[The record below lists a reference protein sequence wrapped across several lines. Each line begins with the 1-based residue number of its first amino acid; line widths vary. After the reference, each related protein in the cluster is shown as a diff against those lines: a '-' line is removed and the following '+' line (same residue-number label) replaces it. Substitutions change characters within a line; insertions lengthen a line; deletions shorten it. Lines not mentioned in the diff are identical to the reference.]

1 MKRQW
6 AIREM
11 FNGNRGRCDQIPM
24 TEKYRQ
30 LLAEAEESEEAFLSA
45 LGKKERLIE
54 LYKKAKEDLEE
65 IWSSECDSYYCEGF
79 RFGVLL
85 GMDIMDCE

>member
-1 MKRQW
+1 MKRES

-24 TEKYRQ
+24 TKEYRQ
-30 LLAEAEESEEAFLSA
+30 LLAEAEESEEVFLSA
-45 LGKKERLIE
+45 LGKEERLIE
-54 LYKKAKEDLEE
+54 LYKKEKEDLEE
-65 IWSSECDSYYCEGF
+65 IWSNECDAYFCEGF

-85 GMDIMDCE
+85 GIDILDHE